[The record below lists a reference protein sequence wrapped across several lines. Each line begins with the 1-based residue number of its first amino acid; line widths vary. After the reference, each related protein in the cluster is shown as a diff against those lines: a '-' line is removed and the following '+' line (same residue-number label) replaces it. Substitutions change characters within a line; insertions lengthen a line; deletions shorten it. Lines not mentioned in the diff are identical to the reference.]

1 MGGSNSIKYVLP
13 AIFESSN
20 FVKNKYQKPL
30 SFGTNLKNL
39 ILYQKN
45 KNDSTIKDPYELLNT
60 SQFINSQNRSSEK
73 NDTIV
78 SGGQAMTAYAQ
89 LQESDISKEKE
100 GNLIVQLKR
109 YCELDTL
116 AMLIIFQHL
125 NDLKKRNS

>member
-1 MGGSNSIKYVLP
+1 
-13 AIFESSN
+13 
-20 FVKNKYQKPL
+20 
-30 SFGTNLKNL
+30 
-39 ILYQKN
+39 
-45 KNDSTIKDPYELLNT
+45 
-60 SQFINSQNRSSEK
+60 
-73 NDTIV
+73 
-78 SGGQAMTAYAQ
+78 QAMTAYAQ